1 MTPDQIRLIQDSFAK
16 VDPIR
21 DQAAELFY
29 TRLFETDPSLRPLF
43 PDDMTEQKKKLMAT
57 IALVV
62 ASLDRIEQVM
72 PAVRNLGKSHA
83 GYGVKAADYDTVGG
97 ALLWTLEQG
106 LGPAWNSDVAA
117 AWTVAYG
124 FLATE
129 MQAAAAS
136 PA

>member
-1 MTPDQIRLIQDSFAK
+1 MTPDQIKLIQDSFAK

-106 LGPAWNSDVAA
+106 LGPAWNADVAA
-117 AWTVAYG
+117 AWTGAYG

-129 MQAAAAS
+129 MQAAAAE
-136 PA
+136 A